1 MNALLPTESTSNALA
16 LSATAPATRA
26 AYSRHWLRWASWCEG
41 RGACALPATPGA
53 VADYL
58 VECNGAGFAL
68 ATLKAYC
75 AAISVAHQA
84 AGLDSPTRSLL
95 VRKTLQGAAK
105 ASRPSK
111 QAAALT
117 VDDLSSLLVGCVGPL
132 ATRDRA
138 ALCVAFWGA
147 LRGDDLGGLEVRSL
161 EWTDYGVVL
170 NVFGKTEKGNLARR
184 VPLER
189 RGDAICPVTALEAW
203 LVESKPSGPLFPC
216 FRGRDLLGA
225 TIARVA
231 RVAGVVCRWSSHSL
245 RAGLVT
251 SAHRAGVAESDI
263 QATTGHRSAD
273 MLRGYI
279 READLQRRC
288 LTTRIG
294 GTQ

>member
-1 MNALLPTESTSNALA
+1 MNALLPTEPVTNALA
-16 LSATAPATRA
+16 LSATSPATRA

-41 RGACALPATPGA
+41 RGACALPATPGS

-58 VECNGAGFAL
+58 VECNGAGLAL

-84 AGLDSPTRSLL
+84 AGLDSPTRALL

-105 ASRPSK
+105 ASRPAK
-111 QAAALT
+111 KAAALT
-117 VDDLSSLLVGCVGPL
+117 FGDLGALVAAAQGPL
-132 ATRDRA
+132 AVRDRA
-138 ALCVAFWGA
+138 ALLVAFWGA
-147 LRGDDLGGLEVRSL
+147 LRGDDLAGLTVAAL
-161 EWTDYGVVL
+161 DWQPWGVVL
-170 NVFGKTEKGNLARR
+170 NVFGKTEKGNVARR

-189 RGDAICPVTALEAW
+189 RGDALCPVTALEAW
-203 LVESKPSGPLFPC
+203 LPNASGALFAC
-216 FRGRDLLGA
+216 FRGTDLLSD
-225 TIARVA
+225 TLRRLARN
-231 RVAGVVCRWSSHSL
+231 AGVACRWSSHSC

-251 SAHRAGVAESDI
+251 SAHRSGVAESDI

-294 GTQ
+294 EVK